1 MSQEVDAYALWKKP
15 KDMYQ
20 SKIARNK
27 ALLAWKLVS
36 MKLRSGMSVAEHTS
50 EFQNV
55 VNQMFV
61 VELNL
66 DDEMQALLLLSS
78 LLDNWDTVVVTCNN

>member
-1 MSQEVDAYALWKKP
+1 M
-15 KDMYQ
+15 
-20 SKIARNK
+20 
-27 ALLAWKLVS
+27 
-36 MKLRSGMSVAEHTS
+36 AEHTS

-78 LLDNWDTVVVTCNN
+78 LLDN